1 MRYQGESQEDAWI
14 QEYRSA
20 GCQLSAS
27 ADSAAALRISPALSY
42 MLRAIA
48 MKSYTSYYSTFTEPR
63 LDLEGRPVWGL
74 GGPKTE
80 LNSMTLTVI
89 FFLPVSDFKPSA
101 ARSFTPFLCSFN
113 AVFSLPT
120 PS

>member
-1 MRYQGESQEDAWI
+1 MHGFR
-14 QEYRSA
+14 EYRST

-27 ADSAAALRISPALSY
+27 TDSVQPLGYHPHCCTHCGTV
-42 MLRAIA
+42 A
-48 MKSYTSYYSTFTEPR
+48 MKSYTSYSSTFTEPR
-63 LDLEGRPVWGL
+63 LDLEWRPVWGF

-89 FFLPVSDFKPSA
+89 FFLPVSDFIPST